1 MIKLFLIFLFLLVS
15 CVYPDVDTV
24 PEFKDV
30 NLTEKES
37 LDLCKLNN
45 PYISPSKIKV
55 LVYVIPKPTYEYKYI
70 NNNYKRL
77 KCFEIF
83 DINTNRYG
91 L

>member
-1 MIKLFLIFLFLLVS
+1 VISLLLLSS
-15 CVYPDVDTV
+15 CVYPDIDTV

-30 NLTEKES
+30 KITKEE
-37 LDLCKLNN
+37 LMDLCKLNN
-45 PYISPSKIKV
+45 PYRSPSKILTQV
-55 LVYVIPKPTYEYKYI
+55 APVITYRYI